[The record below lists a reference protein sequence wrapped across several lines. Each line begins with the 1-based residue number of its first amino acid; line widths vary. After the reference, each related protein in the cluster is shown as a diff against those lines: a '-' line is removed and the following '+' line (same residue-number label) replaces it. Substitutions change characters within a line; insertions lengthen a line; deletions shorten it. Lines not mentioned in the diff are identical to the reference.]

1 VFSLVPTLKA
11 QVTTSAMT
19 GYIMD
24 ENNEPLPGASVIAT
38 HIPSGTMYGVL
49 AREDGG
55 YTLPNMRIGGPYSLA
70 VSFIGYEKETA
81 DDIYLK
87 LGEKYRKDVKLKV
100 STTELG
106 AVTVLANENRIIN
119 SDRTGAATFITNEQL
134 RVMPTITRSTADLTR
149 LNPMAAEGGSFAGR
163 NDQFNNY
170 SLDGAIFNNPFGL
183 DAATPGGQADA
194 QPVSLDALDQVVV
207 AIAPYDVAQSGFTGA
222 SVDMVTKSGT
232 NKMTGT
238 VFAYYRNKNMLG
250 TKVDETEVFRGDLE
264 QLQTGFSLGGPIVK
278 NKIFFFLN
286 FELERRSDLGSYYE
300 ANTPGAEGSNVSRV
314 DSADLVHVS
323 SVLNELYGYQTGP
336 YQNFKHNTD
345 NQKGILKFDFNL
357 GENHKLT
364 TTFNY
369 LDASRDKPAHPSA
382 IGRRGP
388 DFQTLQ
394 FENSGYTINN
404 SLFSGI
410 LELKSLFSSKF
421 SNKLRAGFTS
431 FEDSRD
437 PFSTPFPVL
446 NISKDGVRYI
456 VAGHEP
462 FSIHNR
468 LDQDVIQISDNFNYY
483 LPGHTITIGGSFEK
497 FSFDNSFNLNA
508 YGGTFGDVDLADF
521 DALVNSPQFAH
532 DVDTAQTIFD
542 NNNANDNWALA
553 ETNMGQLA
561 FFGQDEW
568 TVNDQFTLTLGLRA
582 DIPLYFDTPEKIQ
595 ENIDRNCCYDPSIV
609 YSDEEGNPVT
619 FDHTVLPKSTPLWSP
634 RLGFNWDMNGD
645 QTAQLRGG
653 TGLFT
658 GRFPFVWIGNQ
669 VANPNSYF
677 YCMTDP
683 EFKYPQIW
691 RSNLGYDRKMGRGY
705 TLTLDVIYTK
715 DLQAAIVRNYG
726 LRPPTESLQGPG
738 SRPIYSASEHP
749 TNAYVF
755 SNTDLGNSFNASIQI
770 RKDYANN
777 MGWMLAYNY
786 LDSKDAASIDAEIS
800 SDAYD
805 RNPANVA
812 NSNTAI
818 LAPSLY
824 GNKHRVVGS
833 LYKKF
838 TYGKSWAT
846 HIALYAEYTQGN
858 RYSFT
863 YSGDINN
870 DGSGLNDL
878 IYIPTSGEL
887 AQMTFSGDVAAQD
900 AQRTA
905 FNSYIESDDYLSEHR
920 GQIAEKYGSV
930 SPWFNRWDA
939 RIMQEFGLT
948 NGNNIQLSIDILN
961 VGNLISPKW
970 GVRQIATST
979 GLAQPIGVSVAG
991 GVPTYSF
998 DTSQVTSV
1006 FDDFS
1011 LNSRWQAQI
1020 GLRYNF

>member
-1 VFSLVPTLKA
+1 MKRLLLLICCGVFSLVPTLQA

-446 NISKDGVRYI
+446 NIS
-456 VAGHEP
+456 
-462 FSIHNR
+462 
-468 LDQDVIQISDNFNYY
+468 
-483 LPGHTITIGGSFEK
+483 
-497 FSFDNSFNLNA
+497 
-508 YGGTFGDVDLADF
+508 
-521 DALVNSPQFAH
+521 
-532 DVDTAQTIFD
+532 
-542 NNNANDNWALA
+542 
-553 ETNMGQLA
+553 
-561 FFGQDEW
+561 
-568 TVNDQFTLTLGLRA
+568 
-582 DIPLYFDTPEKIQ
+582 
-595 ENIDRNCCYDPSIV
+595 
-609 YSDEEGNPVT
+609 
-619 FDHTVLPKSTPLWSP
+619 
-634 RLGFNWDMNGD
+634 
-645 QTAQLRGG
+645 
-653 TGLFT
+653 
-658 GRFPFVWIGNQ
+658 
-669 VANPNSYF
+669 
-677 YCMTDP
+677 
-683 EFKYPQIW
+683 
-691 RSNLGYDRKMGRGY
+691 
-705 TLTLDVIYTK
+705 
-715 DLQAAIVRNYG
+715 
-726 LRPPTESLQGPG
+726 
-738 SRPIYSASEHP
+738 
-749 TNAYVF
+749 
-755 SNTDLGNSFNASIQI
+755 
-770 RKDYANN
+770 
-777 MGWMLAYNY
+777 
-786 LDSKDAASIDAEIS
+786 
-800 SDAYD
+800 
-805 RNPANVA
+805 
-812 NSNTAI
+812 
-818 LAPSLY
+818 
-824 GNKHRVVGS
+824 
-833 LYKKF
+833 
-838 TYGKSWAT
+838 
-846 HIALYAEYTQGN
+846 
-858 RYSFT
+858 
-863 YSGDINN
+863 
-870 DGSGLNDL
+870 
-878 IYIPTSGEL
+878 
-887 AQMTFSGDVAAQD
+887 
-900 AQRTA
+900 
-905 FNSYIESDDYLSEHR
+905 
-920 GQIAEKYGSV
+920 
-930 SPWFNRWDA
+930 
-939 RIMQEFGLT
+939 
-948 NGNNIQLSIDILN
+948 
-961 VGNLISPKW
+961 
-970 GVRQIATST
+970 
-979 GLAQPIGVSVAG
+979 
-991 GVPTYSF
+991 
-998 DTSQVTSV
+998 
-1006 FDDFS
+1006 
-1011 LNSRWQAQI
+1011 
-1020 GLRYNF
+1020 

>member
-1 VFSLVPTLKA
+1 MPTLRA

-24 ENNEPLPGASVIAT
+24 ENHEPLPGASVIAT

-87 LGEKYRKDVKLKV
+87 LGEKYRKDVTLKV

-106 AVTVLANENRIIN
+106 AVTVIGGENRIIN

-170 SLDGAIFNNPFGL
+170 SLDGSIFNNPFGL
-183 DAATPGGQADA
+183 DAATPGGQTDA
-194 QPVSLDALDQVVV
+194 QPVSLDALDQVIV

-238 VFAYYRNKNMLG
+238 VFAYYRNKSMLG
-250 TKVDETEVFRGDLE
+250 TKVDETDVFRGDLE

-314 DSADLVHVS
+314 DSSDLVHVS
-323 SVLNELYGYQTGP
+323 SLLNELYGYQTGP
-336 YQNFKHNTD
+336 YENFKHNTD

-369 LDASRDKPAHPSA
+369 LDATKDKPAHPSA

-431 FEDSRD
+431 FNDSRD

-446 NISKDGVRYI
+446 NVSKDGVRYI

-468 LDQDVIQISDNFNYY
+468 LDQDVIQISDNFSYY

-508 YGGTFGDVDLADF
+508 YGGTFGPDVDLADF
-521 DALVNSPQFAH
+521 DTLVHSSQFAQ
-532 DVDTAQTIFD
+532 DVASAQVFFD
-542 NNNANDNWALA
+542 DHNQNDDWALA

-595 ENIDRNCCYDPSIV
+595 ENINRNCCYDPTIV
-609 YSDEEGNPVT
+609 YSDEEGNEVT
-619 FDHTVLPKSTPLWSP
+619 FVHTVLPKSTPLWSP
-634 RLGFNWDMNGD
+634 RLGFNWDMHGD

-669 VANPNSYF
+669 VANPNSFF

-683 EFKYPQIW
+683 EFKYPQVW

-705 TLTLDVIYTK
+705 TLTLDLIYTK
-715 DLQAAIVRNYG
+715 DLQAAMVRNYG
-726 LRPPTESLQGPG
+726 LRPPTGSLEGPG
-738 SRPIYSASEHP
+738 SRPIYTASEHP

-755 SNTDLGNSFNASIQI
+755 SNTDLGYSFNASVQI
-770 RKDYANN
+770 RKDYTSD

-786 LDSKDAASIDAEIS
+786 LDSQDAASIDAEIS

-812 NSNTAI
+812 HSNTAI

-846 HIALYAEYTQGN
+846 HIAIFAEYTQGN

-878 IYIPTSGEL
+878 IYIPTESDL
-887 AQMTFSGDVAAQD
+887 TQMNFSGDIAQQE
-900 AQRTA
+900 AQKSA
-905 FNSYIESDDYLSEHR
+905 FNNYIESDDYLSEHR
-920 GQIAEKYGSV
+920 GEIAEKYGSV

-939 RIMQEFGLT
+939 RITQEFGMT

-979 GLAQPIGVSVAG
+979 GLAQPIGVSVANG
-991 GVPTYSF
+991 APTYSF

-1006 FDDFS
+1006 FNDFS